1 MAFPTSGYNPL
12 TVHYLISSTGGAKL
26 SIEGAIINGENEA
39 EMEELLTYLDSA
51 LVSFKSSYN
60 SGTSYTVSVY
70 KSLQGETTPAA
81 L

>member
-1 MAFPTSGYNPL
+1 MAFPTSGYSPL
-12 TVHYLISSTGGAKL
+12 TVNYLISSNAGAKL

-51 LVSFKSSYN
+51 LVSFKSSYS
-60 SGTSYTVSVY
+60 SGTSYTVGVN
-70 KSLQGETTPAA
+70 KSFNGETTPSA